1 MISFIKFGIKEAGGI
16 FIASE
21 FLFLLDIIAIIFFGG
36 NLLLWIGVVMLGL
49 YNIGLLL
56 LWKKKSSRN

>member
-1 MISFIKFGIKEAGGI
+1 MISFIRFGIKEAGEM

-21 FLFLLDIIAIIFFGG
+21 FLSLLDIIAIIFFGS
-36 NLLLWIGVVMLGL
+36 NLLLWIGVLMLGL

-56 LWKKKSSRN
+56 LWKKKSSKN